1 MRTGRYIRLP
11 MNTAPDYIVEYF
23 RQHSHHSYLL
33 AGLRY
38 TTLLSGQPSFDTCED
53 CDVFQKRVSHLR
65 MRNEMK
71 EIYDKMSYSEMC
83 ELVGP
88 ITKALKAC
96 PCNCSVFTCLHL
108 PYEEVAKLHDIIV
121 SKKKEEEKEDGP
133 PPLVSCP
140 SDESIRKYKD
150 LPKNVQ
156 TILFPKGGEVVFDTR
171 EECDVFEKKVEE
183 EIVGQEED
191 RVLSFF
197 DLLPAAYSLEKTAQA
212 INESKKKV
220 GRHPLSERMH
230 RMSFSSKSYSDRV
243 TCLLHSVATL
253 AAQNKSLTQELVGSS
268 LQTFAS
274 FLVKTRVE
282 EGGLKMFE
290 DTIRVATDS
299 KNPFSLL
306 FANYDKLTP
315 PQKCIVKGLLG
326 IMNKKEGEP
335 WIHDAA
341 TQCLLLKEDG
351 VDTQVLME
359 FLK

>member
-1 MRTGRYIRLP
+1 MRTFQTVQFVQLP
-11 MNTAPDYIVEYF
+11 MYTAPDHVVDYF
-23 RQHSHHSYLL
+23 RQHSYHSYLL

-38 TTLLSGQPSFDTCED
+38 TTLLSGQPSFDTRED

-71 EIYDKMSYSEMC
+71 EVYDKMTNAEQSSFTRYC
-83 ELVGP
+83 INTPGYY
-88 ITKALKAC
+88 
-96 PCNCSVFTCLHL
+96 NCQCTIFECHHL
-108 PYEEVAKLHDIIV
+108 AYEEVAKLHNMII
-121 SKKKEEEKEDGP
+121 SKKEEDGP

-140 SDESIRKYKD
+140 SDESMRKYKD

-156 TILFPKGGEVVFDTR
+156 SILFPKGGEVVFDTR
-171 EECDVFEKKVEE
+171 EEADSFEKRVEE

-197 DLLPAAYSLEKTAQA
+197 DPLPAAYSLEKTAQA

-243 TCLLHSVATL
+243 TCLLHSVAAL
-253 AAQNKSLTQELVGSS
+253 ATQNKSLTQELVGSS

-274 FLVKTRVE
+274 FLVKTQVE
-282 EGGLKMFE
+282 EFGLKMFE
-290 DTIRVATDS
+290 DTIRVATDP

-306 FANYDKLTP
+306 FAKYDKLTP
-315 PQKCIVKGLLG
+315 PQKCIVKGLLN
-326 IMNKKEGEP
+326 IVNKKDGEP